1 MFKAR
6 GASNTRQDVANLKA
20 EVTKVRLDI
29 KSLQKDISTMLNF
42 IQNNTIYRNLLI
54 DNYNNK

>member
-1 MFKAR
+1 VFKAR